1 MVSIYNDHIS
11 LFFTGGQHAGE
22 NLVDLLAKREADL
35 GPPIQMCDALT
46 RNLPKDFE
54 ILVANCTSHGRRR
67 FAEAYDNFPDECAYC
82 TETVG
87 ESLQKLRRRPKT
99 SAFCHKKA

>member
-54 ILVANCTSHGRRR
+54 TLVANCTSHGRRR
-67 FAEAYDNFPDECAYC
+67 FAEVSMSIFH
-82 TETVG
+82 
-87 ESLQKLRRRPKT
+87 PKIKFGNLT
-99 SAFCHKKA
+99 IFFEK